1 MSEQIS
7 DPKRNVN
14 RWLES
19 VLVDLLKR
27 VQNGDESCVTQLREA
42 IRLLTILAEPG
53 MVEDYFQFWITNY
66 LDLMDSKENNQN
78 NSPETQ
84 KLLNQMEADQQC
96 EIVSK

>member
-7 DPKRNVN
+7 DPRTNVN
-14 RWLES
+14 RWLEN

-27 VQNGDESCVTQLREA
+27 VQEGDESCVTQLREA

-53 MVEDYFQFWITNY
+53 MVEEYFQFWITNY

>member
-1 MSEQIS
+1 MSEQVS

-27 VQNGDESCVTQLREA
+27 VQDGDESCVTQLREA

-53 MVEDYFQFWITNY
+53 MVEEYFQFWITNY
-66 LDLMDSKENNQN
+66 LVLMDSKENNQN